1 MEKIYHKKAESN
13 NLGLSKSTL
22 CLAVFSAC
30 VKRRRKIAEEVF

>member
-22 CLAVFSAC
+22 CLALFS
-30 VKRRRKIAEEVF
+30 VREKKKKKNR